1 MADDFVVRICSSFST
16 SSCMVI
22 ATYTKSWQSVNS
34 KDSEQLLV
42 YVRNHPSVPCNVTEG
57 SVLPLPS
64 PSVRSALSPVAHL
77 VGSGS

>member
-1 MADDFVVRICSSFST
+1 M
-16 SSCMVI
+16 
-22 ATYTKSWQSVNS
+22 NS

-64 PSVRSALSPVAHL
+64 PSVHRVQLLIWWGQGADGGWGGRVLQQEECPTASNSRTHTSDLL
-77 VGSGS
+77 WFN